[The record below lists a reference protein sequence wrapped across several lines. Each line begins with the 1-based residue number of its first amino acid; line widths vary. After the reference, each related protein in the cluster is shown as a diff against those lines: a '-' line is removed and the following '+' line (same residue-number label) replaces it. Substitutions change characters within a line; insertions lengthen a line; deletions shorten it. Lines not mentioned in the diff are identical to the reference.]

1 VLSLTQAAAKSNN
14 DFQLLPDLFPPLQQ
28 EGIRFRRGQLTMIAG
43 QPNAG
48 KSLIA
53 LYMAVQ
59 MKVPTL
65 YISADTDAY
74 TTSIRAAAMI
84 TGHQTSTVEE
94 AFITGVGKDFY
105 TNELSSIDFLQ
116 FDFTPSPTL
125 DEVDLSIRAYGEAY
139 GQYPHLII
147 VDNAMNVVSMHHDE
161 WSGLRE
167 IAKAMHHIAR
177 ETGAAVFLLHH
188 TSENEGRP
196 DLPPSRKAIQ
206 GKIAQLPEMILTVAL
221 VPYNG
226 EFRVAAVK
234 NRFAKHSAGGNN
246 YVTLWADA
254 SRMTMYSE
262 FREMKV
268 SEEVR
273 SYYGERSE

>member
-1 VLSLTQAAAKSNN
+1 MLSLTQAAAKSTN
-14 DFQLLPDLFPPLQQ
+14 DYQLLPDLFPSLAN

-53 LYMAVQ
+53 LWMAVQ

-84 TGHQTSTVEE
+84 TGHQVASVEE
-94 AFITGVGKDFY
+94 AFRTGEGKDFY
-105 TNELSSIDFLQ
+105 TEELSSISHLQ
-116 FDFTPSPTL
+116 FDFAPSPTL
-125 DEVDLSIRAYGEAY
+125 DEVDLAIRAYGEAY
-139 GQYPHLII
+139 GEYPHMII
-147 VDNAMNVVSMHHDE
+147 VDNAMNVVSMHNDE

-177 ETGAAVFLLHH
+177 ETEAAVLLLHH

-206 GKIAQLPEMILTVAL
+206 GKISQLPEMILTVAL
-221 VPYNG
+221 VSQTG

-234 NRFAKHSAGGNN
+234 NRFAANSADGSR

-254 SRMTMYSE
+254 SRMSMYSDRAAQHIAE
-262 FREMKV
+262 SWRAI
-268 SEEVR
+268 R
-273 SYYGERSE
+273 